1 MLFYEP
7 LFLFLFFPVLLIL
20 YFLVGRTRPARKWIL
35 LLGSFVFYAWSE
47 PVFVWIVLASSLADQ
62 WVGLFIGT
70 SKHERARK
78 YALALGVVLNI
89 AILCYYKY
97 TIFLVAN
104 IDWLLQALAK
114 PQIALPAIALPIGV
128 SFVVFE

>member
-7 LFLFLFFPVLLIL
+7 LFLFLFFPVLLII
-20 YFLVGRTRPARKWIL
+20 YFFIGHTRLARKWIL

-47 PVFVWIVLASSLADQ
+47 PIFVWIVLASSLADQ
-62 WVGLFIGT
+62 WIGLYIGG
-70 SKHERARK
+70 SKDRRARK

-97 TIFLVAN
+97 AIF
-104 IDWLLQALAK
+104 
-114 PQIALPAIALPIGV
+114 
-128 SFVVFE
+128 